1 MAAKDL
7 YNYLGRQQPMQV
19 FNKNLNNTTN
29 GALQQATKTKQMVKQ
44 HSTASQQSTSS
55 TSSVHSA
62 PDQLGKQQS
71 PSRQSTTS
79 LERQLMNQYHQ
90 QHYTAAAGIQ
100 TTAATITTFSSMDK
114 DRLLTN
120 SATALQTLGQLK
132 TEDHH
137 SSGGSLKDANKTNES
152 YHSDTQ
158 LHVSGGG
165 GDTHTDNLPASAS
178 TTLKK
183 RKKGLRFGFGSKK
196 SHSNSNVSGQEAT
209 KTTKSK

>member
-7 YNYLGRQQPMQV
+7 YNYLNRPQPLLTL
-19 FNKNLNNTTN
+19 NKNVTNTN
-29 GALQQATKTKQMVKQ
+29 GATSTVAKSKQMIKQ

-55 TSSVHSA
+55 TSSVQSA
-62 PDQLGKQQS
+62 PDQIGKHQS

-79 LERQLMNQYHQ
+79 LERHLINQYHHQ
-90 QHYTAAAGIQ
+90 VHYTAAGIQ
-100 TTAATITTFSSMDK
+100 TPPFPSMDK
-114 DRLLTN
+114 DILITT
-120 SATALQTLGQLK
+120 SAGTLQSLGHLK
-132 TEDHH
+132 TEDHPD
-137 SSGGSLKDANKTNES
+137 GSLKDSNKANDS

-158 LHVSGGG
+158 LNTGGG
-165 GDTHTDNLPASAS
+165 QTQTESLPSSAS

-196 SHSNSNVSGQEAT
+196 SHSNTNISGQEAT